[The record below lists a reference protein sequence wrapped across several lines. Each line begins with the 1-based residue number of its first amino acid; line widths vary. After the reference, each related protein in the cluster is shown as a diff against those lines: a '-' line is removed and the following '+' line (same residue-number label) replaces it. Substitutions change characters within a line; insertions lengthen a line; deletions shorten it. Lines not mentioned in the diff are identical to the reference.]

1 MKRKVSETVEPT
13 KKTAPPNFKTAPMMS
28 PSYKPI
34 FQDSKPTTAK
44 PGNDIKLV
52 EFLVPAPLNLKEE
65 VKSPHT
71 PESSSLSAL
80 LDELK
85 NGPKPDSP
93 VKIPSP
99 TLIKQSKDYE
109 KLCEVIIIQYRI
121 ELNIGEKEYGE
132 CKLQIVKIDSSKY
145 LLIRNP
151 IGKILYRLPLLSKP
165 KLAETDSV
173 ISLILYDKEGEVD
186 KDFTIKILTL
196 GDKVDQI
203 KELQDSMLV

>member
-1 MKRKVSETVEPT
+1 MKRKVSETVEPS
-13 KKTAPPNFKTAPMMS
+13 KKIVPPTFDTAPMMS

-44 PGNDIKLV
+44 PANNIKLV
-52 EFLVPAPLNLKEE
+52 EFLVPAVYHLKEE
-65 VKSPHT
+65 TKSSRT

-85 NGPKPDSP
+85 KGPKPDSP

-99 TLIKQSKDYE
+99 TFIKQSKDYE

-165 KLAETDSV
+165 KLEETESV
-173 ISLILYDKEGEVD
+173 LSLILYNKEGEVE
-186 KDFTIKILTL
+186 KEFSIKILTL
-196 GDKVDQI
+196 GDKADQI